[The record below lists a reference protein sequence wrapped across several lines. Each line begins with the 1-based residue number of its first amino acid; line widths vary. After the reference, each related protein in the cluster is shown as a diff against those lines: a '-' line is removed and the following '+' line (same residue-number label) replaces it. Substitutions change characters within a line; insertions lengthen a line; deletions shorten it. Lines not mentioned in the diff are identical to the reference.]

1 MIYTGSWTTI
11 IMILPERHWWG
22 PVEDDIS
29 EVMGSVEEASED
41 INNAC
46 DKLTQITGEEIS
58 LEQNVP
64 PLPATLPTK
73 EEVFANRR
81 QRAVEVRKQ
90 RGAG

>member
-1 MIYTGSWTTI
+1 
-11 IMILPERHWWG
+11 MILPERHWWG

-58 LEQNVP
+58 LEQSVP
-64 PLPATLPTK
+64 PLPTTLPTK
-73 EEVFANRR
+73 EEVFAKRR

-90 RGAG
+90 RGLR